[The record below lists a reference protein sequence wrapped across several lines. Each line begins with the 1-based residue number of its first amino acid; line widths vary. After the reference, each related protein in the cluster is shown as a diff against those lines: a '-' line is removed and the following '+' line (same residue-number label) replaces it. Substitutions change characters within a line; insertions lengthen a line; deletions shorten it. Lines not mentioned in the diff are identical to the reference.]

1 MFSTTCRGS
10 NESDPEVAP
19 VPHRAEFDRCKRQL
33 LTGLVEENVEAL
45 HGRPRG
51 SLRRERAARLAR
63 RRRLATSLAVVV
75 VAGVAVGA
83 LMWPGRDA
91 SAIAE
96 RAPAQLLRTSLP
108 EAVDT
113 DGPAMESPHELLSSA
128 IGRGLPGEIPL
139 LVRRVAIDAGHG
151 GLDSGTSLT
160 HGLLEKD
167 LTLDIARRFAEC
179 LRQSGITPVLTRQD
193 DTEVMLRRRAEIA
206 NAARADLF
214 VSIHVNWL
222 PDRTARGVEIYHLG
236 PTNDPFLQR
245 LAAIENRESGFALA
259 DYRELL
265 EGLYAD
271 VRQRESRRLA
281 REIQRSLASTLRQE
295 NPDIISRGVMTAPFA
310 VLIATEMPAV
320 LAEVACLSNDQ
331 EARLLALTS
340 YRQRIA
346 EALREGVVHYMESV
360 GSPQLTASK
369 GQ

>member
-1 MFSTTCRGS
+1 M
-10 NESDPEVAP
+10 
-19 VPHRAEFDRCKRQL
+19 PHRAEVDRCKRQL
-33 LTGLVEENVEAL
+33 LSGLVEENVETL

-63 RRRLATSLAVVV
+63 RRRLATSLAAVV
-75 VAGVAVGA
+75 VAGLAVGV

-91 SAIAE
+91 SAVAD
-96 RAPAQLLRTSLP
+96 RAPARLQGSLP
-108 EAVDT
+108 EIVAAEAPAVD
-113 DGPAMESPHELLSSA
+113 APHELLSSA

-139 LVRRVAIDAGHG
+139 LVRRVAVDAGHG
-151 GLDSGTSLT
+151 GLDGGTSLA

-167 LTLDIARRFAEC
+167 ITLDIARRLAEC
-179 LRQSGITPVLTRQD
+179 LRQSGIAPVLTRQE

-271 VRQRESRRLA
+271 VRQHESRRLA

-320 LAEVACLSNDQ
+320 LAEVACLSNDD

-346 EALREGVVHYMESV
+346 EALHEGVVRYMESV